1 MSRRLAS
8 QRTNRKAKRT
18 AMSDPQPPD
27 APRPPSTLAPRA
39 IRLRLLG
46 AAIALAAGVG
56 ALLVAI
62 LLVRNVLAA

>member
-1 MSRRLAS
+1 
-8 QRTNRKAKRT
+8 
-18 AMSDPQPPD
+18 MSDPQPPD